1 MQPSRWARRISP
13 CTELTYARYPCASI
27 TMDYLNIV
35 AYRQPWRVLMALIQ
49 QDLVAESEDRLLTF
63 DTDTNLQWLN
73 LSRTAGRSYQEIMDG
88 FGEFTTTH
96 GFQYAD
102 GHQISELCGHAG
114 ITKGLTEPALT
125 PSPNDA
131 RNHQAIQTLQNLM
144 DGKVFH
150 AETNVITSRGI
161 MKPPAP
167 PPNVPTR
174 ILGTIRLSLSL
185 LNITGSHA
193 ESEGPTASPQT
204 GDPEIGSYLVRH
216 APEAVSP
223 NT

>member
-1 MQPSRWARRISP
+1 
-13 CTELTYARYPCASI
+13 
-27 TMDYLNIV
+27 
-35 AYRQPWRVLMALIQ
+35 MALIQ
-49 QDLVAESEDRLLTF
+49 QDLVAGSEDRLVTL

-73 LSRTAGRSYQEIMDG
+73 LSTTAGRSYQEIIGG
-88 FGEFTTTH
+88 FGTFTTTH

-102 GHQISELCGHAG
+102 GTQIGELCAHAG

-131 RNHQAIQTLQNLM
+131 KNHQGIQTLQNLM

-150 AETNVITSRGI
+150 AETNVITSHGI

-167 PPNVPTR
+167 PPDVPTR

-193 ESEGPTASPQT
+193 ESEGPTASPQS
-204 GDPEIGSYLVRH
+204 GDPEIGSYLVRSQPQ
-216 APEAVSP
+216 A
-223 NT
+223 

>member
-1 MQPSRWARRISP
+1 
-13 CTELTYARYPCASI
+13 
-27 TMDYLNIV
+27 
-35 AYRQPWRVLMALIQ
+35 MALIR
-49 QDLVAESEDRLLTF
+49 QDLVPGSEDKLLTL

-73 LSRTAGRSYQEIMDG
+73 LTVTAGRSYQDIMGG
-88 FGEFTTTH
+88 FGHFTTIH
-96 GFQYAD
+96 GFRYAD
-102 GHQISELCGHAG
+102 GVQISELCGHAG

-131 RNHQAIQTLQNLM
+131 RNHQGIQTLQNLM

-150 AETNVITSRGI
+150 AETNVITSHGI

-167 PPNVPTR
+167 PPDVPTR

-193 ESEGPTASPQT
+193 ESEGPTASPQS
-204 GDPEIGSYLVRH
+204 GDPEIGSYLVRSQPQ
-216 APEAVSP
+216 A
-223 NT
+223 

>member
-1 MQPSRWARRISP
+1 
-13 CTELTYARYPCASI
+13 
-27 TMDYLNIV
+27 
-35 AYRQPWRVLMALIQ
+35 MALIQ
-49 QDLVAESEDRLLTF
+49 QDLVAGSEDRLLTF

-73 LSRTAGRSYQEIMDG
+73 LTATAGRSYQEIMGG
-88 FGEFTTTH
+88 FGQFTTTH

-102 GHQISELCGHAG
+102 GRQIGELCGHAG

-131 RNHQAIQTLQNLM
+131 RNHQGIQTLQSLM

-150 AETNVITSRGI
+150 EETKVITSRGI

-167 PPNVPTR
+167 PPDVPTR
-174 ILGTIRLSLSL
+174 ILGTLRLSLSL

-204 GDPEIGSYLVRH
+204 GDPEIGSYLVRRKP
-216 APEAVSP
+216 AAASA
-223 NT
+223 